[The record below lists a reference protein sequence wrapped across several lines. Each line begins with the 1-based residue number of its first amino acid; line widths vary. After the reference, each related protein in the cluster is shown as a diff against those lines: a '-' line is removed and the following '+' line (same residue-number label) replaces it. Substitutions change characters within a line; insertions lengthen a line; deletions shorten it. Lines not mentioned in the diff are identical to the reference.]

1 MKMKKLCMAMLPA
14 AVLLTGGAAYAGS
27 IGEALGVGGMTPI
40 GKSNAVTGA
49 SSALAGNPAGLV
61 GANVDTAFGGAVTA
75 SLEGKEAAQVESK
88 DVGKSPWLNGQVGIG
103 GVYSEY
109 RTAGVT
115 TKRTGVPLSY
125 TVRSDLDPRRQLNLR
140 LPITYTSNPF
150 GDHTHV
156 GLGVDYRFPITDEW
170 SLVPSAMY
178 TRVESDEY
186 GNGKSGDLYNAG
198 VTSVYTFALDSGSI
212 SIGNMLGYL
221 HAPDLD
227 PTMTGG
233 STAQQN
239 WVTRNA
245 VLFSTPVTLGGKRLA
260 FDSSLINTHY
270 WGDEIYNKDYNE
282 IGFGLST
289 NRSGMSSRSYLRGSV
304 SYLFSNKTEGFS
316 MNLGYWF

>member
-1 MKMKKLCMAMLPA
+1 MKMNSLCMATLPA
-14 AVLLTGGAAYAGS
+14 AVLLAGGAVHAGS
-27 IGEALGVGGMTPI
+27 IGDALGIGSMTPI
-40 GKSNAVTGA
+40 GKTNVVTGA

-61 GANVDTAFGGAVTA
+61 GANVDTVFSGALTA
-75 SLEGKEAAQVESK
+75 SLEGKEAAKVEGK
-88 DVGKSPWLNGQVGIG
+88 DAGKNPWLNGQVGIG

-109 RTAGVT
+109 RTDGVT
-115 TKRTGVPLSY
+115 TKRTSIPISY

-140 LPITYTSNPF
+140 LPITTTSNPF
-150 GDHTHV
+150 GDRTHI

-170 SLVPSAMY
+170 SLVPAAMY

-186 GNGKSGDLYNAG
+186 GKGKSGDLYNAG
-198 VTSVYTFALDSGSI
+198 LTSVYTFDLDSSSI

-233 STAQQN
+233 GTAQQN

-245 VLFSTPVTLGGKRLA
+245 VLFSMPVTLGGKRLT

-270 WGDEIYNKDYNE
+270 WGDEIYNKEYNE
-282 IGFGLST
+282 IGFGLGT
-289 NRSGMSSRSYLRGSV
+289 NRSGMSSRSYLRGNV

-316 MNLGYWF
+316 VNLGYWF